1 MQRQWTYCISFS
13 SARAATGILGTDTAC
28 GTIDAEDVSLALAM
42 LFNQVYP
49 EALDAVRDVT
59 LIETRD
65 GTTRSGQMERQ

>member
-13 SARAATGILGTDTAC
+13 RARAATGTIGTDTAC
-28 GTIDAEDVSLALAM
+28 GTIDAEYVSLALAM

-59 LIETRD
+59 LIENRD
-65 GTTRSGQMERQ
+65 ATTRSGQMERQ